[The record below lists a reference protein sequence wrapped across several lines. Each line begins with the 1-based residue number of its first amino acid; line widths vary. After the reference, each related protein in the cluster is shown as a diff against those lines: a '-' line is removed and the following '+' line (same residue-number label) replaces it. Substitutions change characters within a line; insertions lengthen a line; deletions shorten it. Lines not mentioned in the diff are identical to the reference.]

1 MSFMFKPYPFTD
13 PAAVNHI
20 ELPAEVRRAAVAG
33 NAAVAAKLLSRSP
46 RVLLLDGYVG
56 ADFASLL
63 RNLGERLSGKKVVT
77 LGISEA
83 YRSSDELEKM
93 LAEFLPEDRVVDP
106 ILLFGKSH
114 PVAIDALFD
123 PEKLARL
130 AEKVRSLRETADLV
144 IVFGQG
150 AVQGALREIADLAA
164 FMDVTPMN
172 AVLRVNAR
180 RCGALGDAKE
190 RSLRYLWRRL
200 YYFDYEIM
208 MQHRKELIDGDAI
221 DCYIDGNQ
229 EENLKLIGLA
239 ELKAVFAEQ
248 LRSPF
253 RCTPVY
259 LEGVWGGFFVK
270 KLRSLPEDMRN
281 CAWVFDMIP
290 NEVSLQIRVGA
301 ATFNIPFSTFFK
313 ATGREL
319 MGEES
324 VKRFGYVFPIR
335 FNYDDTYGGSGNMS
349 IQVHPPQK
357 YNQENFGEPFQQD
370 ESYYCVKTAGSRTY
384 QGLQDDCDV
393 EEFFRCLDR
402 AEKEHIPFDY
412 DKYVNS
418 FASEQGD
425 QFLLPGG
432 TIHASGR
439 NQVILEIG
447 SYTIGSYTFKLYDY
461 LRKDLDGTPRP
472 IHSIH
477 GKKVLATDRRRSKI
491 DGWLRPKPRTVR
503 EGDGWK
509 EEIVGECDLI
519 YFSLRRLSFD
529 RSISDRTDGKFHV
542 LTLVEGDEV
551 LVYSKADPSR
561 CYHQKFMD
569 IVVVPASMGEYGI
582 INLGNTPCKV
592 HKTLLK

>member
-20 ELPAEVRRAAVAG
+20 ELPAELRQAPVAG
-33 NAAVAAKLLSRSP
+33 NAAVAAKLLSHSP

-63 RNLGERLSGKKVVT
+63 RNLGEQLSGKKIVT
-77 LGISEA
+77 LEISEA
-83 YRSSDELEKM
+83 YRSSEELEKF
-93 LAEFLPEDRVVDP
+93 LVDFLPEDRIIDP

-123 PEKLARL
+123 KEKLARL
-130 AEKVRSLRETADLV
+130 AEKTKCARETADLV
-144 IVFGQG
+144 IVYGQG
-150 AVQGALREIADLAA
+150 AVQDALREIADLAA

-208 MQHRKELIDGDAI
+208 MLHRKELIDGDRI

-239 ELKAVFAEQ
+239 ELKKLFAIQ
-248 LRSPF
+248 LKSPF

-259 LEGVWGGFFVK
+259 IEGVWGGKFVK
-270 KLRSLPEDMRN
+270 GLRSLPEDMRN

-290 NEVSLQIRVGA
+290 NEVSLQIKVGA
-301 ATFNIPFSTFFK
+301 TTLNIPFSTFFK

-324 VKRFGYVFPIR
+324 LKRFGYVFPIR
-335 FNYDDTYGGSGNMS
+335 FNYDDTYGGDGNMS
-349 IQVHPPQK
+349 IQVHPPQT
-357 YNQENFGEPFQQD
+357 YNREHFGEPFQQD

-384 QGLQDDCDV
+384 QGLRDDCDV

-402 AEKEHIPFDY
+402 AEKEYIPFDY

-477 GKKVLATDRRRSKI
+477 GKNVLATDRRRSKI

-529 RSISDRTDGKFHV
+529 RSVTDRTDGKFHV

-551 LVYSKADPSR
+551 LVYSKADPGR
-561 CYHQKFMD
+561 CFHQKFMD

-582 INLGNTPCKV
+582 INLGKTPCKV